1 MTNNEMIASLAA
13 FFLRQFKDD
22 AAGVAEEMDMNDDEL
37 KQLIKYCEE
46 FAALQL
52 DFNLNTVHGG
62 HSK

>member
-22 AAGVAEEMDMNDDEL
+22 ATGVAEEMDMNDDEL

-46 FAALQL
+46 FAAL
-52 DFNLNTVHGG
+52 
-62 HSK
+62 